1 MSFGSPKNPSPEE
14 LSRQQ
19 EANLKRIAR
28 ESDVQDLSQ
37 IQKWVELGKK
47 IFDKDKEP
55 NPSGS

>member
-14 LSRQQ
+14 LSRQ

-37 IQKWVELGKK
+37 IQKWVDLGKK
-47 IFDKDKEP
+47 MFDKDKEP
-55 NPSGS
+55 GSSGS